1 MVLTHPSL
9 IVVVGNINDDRF
21 SKSYEACPSEDS
33 FQEPPPTKKQRLED
47 TAVNEG
53 DIATAHIQGSI
64 ATEPKATADPSVS
77 TATTNP
83 SPGMS
88 RRSGI
93 LFNKGRS
100 RVRRNLNASTGNDMG
115 SIPNHVLQPVNH
127 EKNTE
132 ITATESQVTQNHRTD
147 VMRNTDVFLDEKN
160 PVKEP
165 VTHKWRSDS
174 LSGNEGTYTH
184 RKPYKTELG
193 KLIEDA
199 TSPLYDSHNDK
210 LSFFAN
216 GLRQRNYRTYTS
228 ESESDN
234 TEVRANGARQ
244 RRKNRIFPSVSEDDQ
259 STTDT
264 EVCALENR
272 AMNGP
277 IEKKKRQRKTTT
289 DSDMDLAP
297 LEPLELV
304 WAKCRGYPS
313 YPALVSMPVF
323 LLYTRW

>member
-1 MVLTHPSL
+1 MTSAHTHGA
-9 IVVVGNINDDRF
+9 VTAET
-21 SKSYEACPSEDS
+21 KSTPDA
-33 FQEPPPTKKQRLED
+33 
-47 TAVNEG
+47 
-53 DIATAHIQGSI
+53 
-64 ATEPKATADPSVS
+64 SVS
-77 TATTNP
+77 TTTTNP

-100 RVRRNLNASTGNDMG
+100 RVRRNLNAATEKPGNEVT
-115 SIPNHVLQPVNH
+115 SVPNHVLQPVNH

-147 VMRNTDVFLDEKN
+147 VIRNSDVFLEEKTA
-160 PVKEP
+160 VKEP
-165 VTHKWRSDS
+165 VTHKWRNDS
-174 LSGNEGTYTH
+174 VSSNEGTFTH

-234 TEVRANGARQ
+234 TEVRANGGRQ
-244 RRKNRIFPSVSEDDQ
+244 RRIGRIFSSVSEDEQ

-272 AMNGP
+272 AVNGP

-289 DSDMDLAP
+289 DSDMDLTP

-313 YPALVSMPVF
+313 YPALVS
-323 LLYTRW
+323 YCS